1 MDIEQIA
8 TVCHEANRAYCS
20 TLGDSSQLP
29 WNEAPDW
36 QRESARSGVTFHVHE
51 LRSGRE
57 PLPSRSHESWLK
69 EKAEAGWK
77 YGAVKDTER
86 KTHPAFLPY
95 DQLPNE
101 QKLKDFIFVGIVRA
115 FWDLENMGAEK
126 GMAQAAEF

>member
-36 QRESARSGVTFHVHE
+36 QRESARKGVIFHVHE
-51 LRSGRE
+51 LRSGRQ
-57 PLPSRSHESWLK
+57 PFPSRSHENWLK

-77 YGAVKDTER
+77 YGPVKDVEKR
-86 KTHPAFLPY
+86 EHPCFLPY

-115 FWDLENMGAEK
+115 FWDLENMGAQK